1 MRRVAGRDDELL
13 FGSGLRGGAALLPA
27 GDGSGDDRPLVPVDG
42 VRHEDRTIL
51 ILGERAALDHGVELV
66 APPAARETGGRI
78 RTGGLEH
85 GKSGGALGRVAA
97 CRRGRETIGRSSGA
111 FDTLVHFLDRRSAG
125 CETRWTTKEAARG
138 SPQTTALARA
148 TGQSLG
154 DSGPVAR
161 APELLDLLAKERIL
175 LRNSARDV
183 RCWSVGRHRRGF
195 HGLKSVASAPLGRV
209 NPIGSTPW
217 WPRKKL
223 FLTVVGRGP
232 EWRRRRR
239 EKVSRRR
246 VERTSGVH
254 EFFTI
259 LSSSSVTLLIVA

>member
-1 MRRVAGRDDELL
+1 M
-13 FGSGLRGGAALLPA
+13 
-27 GDGSGDDRPLVPVDG
+27 
-42 VRHEDRTIL
+42 
-51 ILGERAALDHGVELV
+51 
-66 APPAARETGGRI
+66 
-78 RTGGLEH
+78 
-85 GKSGGALGRVAA
+85 GRVAA
-97 CRRGRETIGRSSGA
+97 CRRGRETIGRSAGA
-111 FDTLVHFLDRRSAG
+111 FDTLVHCLDRRSAG

-183 RCWSVGRHRRGF
+183 RCWSVGRRRRGF